1 MPSNYVTINTATK
14 LYQTFRKLQDTQ
26 VAIEQLKVRMD
37 SVLGSPADY
46 NVLGADYGI
55 SSSAANTLYLTI
67 QSMNTTLGALPFTS
81 IKDYDQEK

>member
-1 MPSNYVTINTATK
+1 MASNFQIIDTSSK

-26 VAIEQLKVRMD
+26 VAITQLKVRMD

-46 NVLGADYGI
+46 NALGADYGL

-67 QSMNTTLGALPFTS
+67 QSMNTTLTGVPFTS

>member
-1 MPSNYVTINTATK
+1 
-14 LYQTFRKLQDTQ
+14 
-26 VAIEQLKVRMD
+26 MD